1 MKSIATLLIATLLAA
16 PAFAQEKTKTK
27 AKPKDGKKKAD
38 AKTKKK
44 KPAPLPFKTL
54 KENASYA
61 IGLNMGSRI
70 VQRVL
75 PQLRFADVDRKKL
88 ALAMKFNKKTI
99 DSIKNDGIPVDEKVL
114 QQAFQD
120 ALSGAK
126 EKMTREQMIAVFE
139 EVNKLAVAKKKK
151 IDAEK
156 KKKREAY
163 LAKNKKKIGVITTK
177 SGLQYEILKKGTG
190 KKPTAAD
197 TVTVHYVG
205 KLTDGTVFD
214 SSRKRGIPATFGVR
228 GVIPGWTE
236 ALQLMKVGAKWK
248 LVIPPELGYG
258 ARGSRTGA
266 IGPNEILVFEVELID
281 VKSPKKEKKQ

>member
-1 MKSIATLLIATLLAA
+1 MKSIASLLIAALLVS
-16 PAFAQEKTKTK
+16 PAFAQDKTE
-27 AKPKDGKKKAD
+27 AKSKDGKKKAD
-38 AKTKKK
+38 SKTEKKK
-44 KPAPLPFKTL
+44 TAPLPFKTL

-61 IGLNMGSRI
+61 IGLNMGQSI
-70 VQRVL
+70 VRGII
-75 PQLRFADVDRKKL
+75 PRMNFADVDRKLFAKSL
-88 ALAMKFNKKTI
+88 KFSKKTI
-99 DSIKNDGIPVDEKVL
+99 QKIQDDGIPVDEKVL
-114 QQAFQD
+114 QQAFRD
-120 ALSGAK
+120 ALSGA
-126 EKMTREQMIAVFE
+126 EAKMTREQMIAVFG

-156 KKKREAY
+156 KKQRDAY

-177 SGLQYEILKKGTG
+177 SGLQYEVLKKGTG

-205 KLTDGTVFD
+205 KLTNGTVFD

-228 GVIPGWTE
+228 GVIAGWTE

-258 ARGSRTGA
+258 ERGSRTGA

-281 VKSPKKEKKQ
+281 VKSPKKQK

>member
-1 MKSIATLLIATLLAA
+1 MKSIATLLIAALLVS
-16 PAFAQEKTKTK
+16 PAFAQDKTE
-27 AKPKDGKKKAD
+27 AKSKDGKKKAD
-38 AKTKKK
+38 SKTEKKK
-44 KPAPLPFKTL
+44 TAPLPFKTL

-61 IGLNMGSRI
+61 IGLNMGQSI
-70 VQRVL
+70 VRGII
-75 PQLRFADVDRKKL
+75 PRMNFADVDRKLFAKSL
-88 ALAMKFNKKTI
+88 KFSKKTI
-99 DSIKNDGIPVDEKVL
+99 QKIQDDGIPVDEKVL
-114 QQAFQD
+114 QQAFRD

-126 EKMTREQMIAVFE
+126 AKMTREQMIAVFG
-139 EVNKLAVAKKKK
+139 EVNKLAVAKKKE

-205 KLTDGTVFD
+205 KLTNGTVFD

-228 GVIPGWTE
+228 GVIAGWTE

-258 ARGSRTGA
+258 ARGSRSGA

-281 VKSPKKEKKQ
+281 VKSPKKEKQE